1 MPSIRGLITFALSFT
16 ALACVPPQ
24 VQAQKLS
31 ENANDLV
38 TAARF
43 GRMDIVLDSVNPT
56 TREAYS
62 DAHSDWGGRI
72 RILDMEYGGARMLG
86 NDSAVVVVNVQWQR
100 IDESIL
106 RGTALKQ
113 KWVRLEN
120 NRWMI
125 DEETVAGG
133 HKGLIREPDPK
144 LDGTTAPD
152 QSASTKDESL
162 PGASVDRSL
171 MQDGEL
177 GVGSDS
183 FGAF

>member
-1 MPSIRGLITFALSFT
+1 M
-16 ALACVPPQ
+16 
-24 VQAQKLS
+24 
-31 ENANDLV
+31 
-38 TAARF
+38 
-43 GRMDIVLDSVNPT
+43 
-56 TREAYS
+56 
-62 DAHSDWGGRI
+62 
-72 RILDMEYGGARMLG
+72 
-86 NDSAVVVVNVQWQR
+86 
-100 IDESIL
+100 

-144 LDGTTAPD
+144 LDGTSAPD
-152 QSASTKDESL
+152 KSASTKDESL